1 MILLIDIGNTRTKW
15 SLADDMGNLS
25 PMQSCLNT
33 DIAALRLPTEEVS
46 KVMVANVAGAQMA
59 HHISELVAPLAPT
72 FVQVREAA
80 AGVTNGYAPTLGLDR
95 WAAIVAAW
103 HQTQQACVVVN
114 AGTAITID
122 SVDDTGRFLGG
133 TISPGLY
140 LMQNALNQHAL
151 QINIHAGSGDAYLD
165 DFATNTQ
172 NAVTSGSVHAAAGAV
187 LLALLQLHAHT
198 GTTPKLILSGGDAD
212 IIAQALK
219 PRLKQVMMLKMVSQ
233 DMTIVDDIVLQG
245 LFVLQENETSA

>member
-15 SLADDMGNLS
+15 ALADDAGNLS
-25 PMQSCLNT
+25 SMQSCLNAE
-33 DIAALRLPTEEVS
+33 IVNLSLPIEKVS
-46 KVMVANVAGAQMA
+46 KVMVSNVAGVNVVQ
-59 HHISELVAPLAPT
+59 HISQLVAPLTPII
-72 FVQVREAA
+72 VQVSDAA
-80 AGVTNGYAPTLGLDR
+80 AGVTNGYAPTLGADR

-103 HQTQQACVVVN
+103 HQLHQACVVVN

-140 LMQNALNQHAL
+140 LMQSALNQHAM
-151 QINIHAGSGDAYLD
+151 QINIHEGSGDFYLD

-172 NAVTSGSVHAAAGAV
+172 DAVVSGSVHAAAGAV
-187 LLALLQLHAHT
+187 LLGLLQLHIHT
-198 GTTPKLILSGGDAD
+198 GTMPKLVLSGGNAD

-219 PRLKQVMMLKMVSQ
+219 ARLKQVMMLKIVLQ
-233 DMTIVDDIVLQG
+233 DMIVVDDLVLQG
-245 LFVLQENETSA
+245 LFVLHQHQALA

>member
-1 MILLIDIGNTRTKW
+1 MILLIDVGNTRTKW
-15 SLADDMGNLS
+15 ALADDMGNLS

-33 DIAALRLPTEEVS
+33 EIASFRLHTDKVS
-46 KVMVANVAGAQMA
+46 KVMVSNVAGAQMA
-59 HHISELVAPLAPT
+59 QHISQLVAPLAPT
-72 FVQVREAA
+72 FVQVSEAA
-80 AGVTNGYAPTLGLDR
+80 AGVTNGYALTLGADR

-122 SVDDTGRFLGG
+122 CVDDTGRFLGG

-140 LMQNALNQHAL
+140 LMQNALNLHAL

-172 NAVTSGSVHAAAGAV
+172 DAVTSGSVHAAAGAV
-187 LLALLQLHAHT
+187 LLGLLQLHAYT

-233 DMTIVDDIVLQG
+233 DMKIVDDIVLQG
-245 LFVLQENETSA
+245 LFVLQQNETSA